1 MLVLV
6 VPATIH
12 WLAALGQAASV
23 DPLSQQVLARVAN
36 PLLTSAQFLIPAAVA
51 ISRTVTASWPRSAN
65 SRNAALRMF
74 ARAVRSRSPVVELI
88 VKILNVR
95 LAIRTPTG

>member
-6 VPATIH
+6 VTATIH

-36 PLLTSAQFLIPAAVA
+36 LNRSLAVCG
-51 ISRTVTASWPRSAN
+51 RED
-65 SRNAALRMF
+65 
-74 ARAVRSRSPVVELI
+74 RAHDRR
-88 VKILNVR
+88 R
-95 LAIRTPTG
+95 